1 MSNVRKY
8 GWCLGL
14 VLLLGAVAA
23 QADFRMEKEL
33 RLAPGGELEL
43 DAASGK
49 ITVEGTDRDGVRVVI
64 TSSREDIEERFD
76 FSFRDDVGQAGD
88 SGRALIKAEK
98 RGSFVKRW
106 FDWGSS
112 LHFEVEVP
120 RDVALLLD
128 TAGGSIKVEDIIGP
142 VSADTSGGSISVEQV
157 FGNVRLDTSGG
168 SITAR
173 RIDGDVLADTSGGR
187 IEIEGVSGEV
197 NADTSGGSVSVAD
210 AGGRVIAS
218 SSGGSVTV
226 SFAPGNAEGG
236 SLSTSGGGVTAYVD
250 PGVSLDLDLSTSGG
264 RASSDVPVTIRGGA
278 GRSSLRGEV
287 NGGGALLK
295 LRSSGGSVR
304 VKEL

>member
-1 MSNVRKY
+1 MSTVKKY
-8 GWCLGL
+8 AVCLGL
-14 VLLLGAVAA
+14 VLMMGAAAA

-33 RLAPGGELEL
+33 ALAPGGTLEL
-43 DAASGK
+43 DADSGK
-49 ITVEGTDRDGVRVVI
+49 VTVEGTDRDGVRVVI
-64 TSSREDIEERFD
+64 TSSRSDVEDRFS
-76 FSFRDDVGQAGD
+76 FSFREDADRV
-88 SGRALIKAEK
+88 LIKAEK

-142 VSADTSGGSISVEQV
+142 VDADTSGGSISVAQI
-157 FGNVRLDTSGG
+157 FGDVRLDTSGG

-173 RIDGDVLADTSGGR
+173 RVDGSVLADTSGGR

-197 NADTSGGSVSVAD
+197 TADTSGGSVSISD
-210 AGGRVIAS
+210 AGDRVRAS

-226 SFAPGNAEGG
+226 SFAPGNAAGG

-250 PGVSLDLDLSTSGG
+250 ASVGLDLDLSTSGG
-264 RASSDVPVTIRGGA
+264 RASTELPVTVSGSV